1 MSESSINS
9 LLENLKNLDEN
20 VRQQATEE
28 LWRLWF
34 YQKGI
39 SGMERLGRTQILL
52 ERGETAQAEARLTQI
67 ISTQGL

>member
-28 LWRLWF
+28 LWRIWF
-34 YQKGI
+34 YQKI
-39 SGMERLGRTQILL
+39 FCQASKRWS
-52 ERGETAQAEARLTQI
+52 QAEHI
-67 ISTQGL
+67 YS